1 MTQIALPPASAAT
14 RSGQRPAP
22 SNSPPRKDEAPPN
35 VTGGVRAADDTVGEW
50 LTGLV
55 TGEGNSPSQIIVAG
69 ILGVVPGIGQAMDL
83 RDIVRDLIA
92 LTRAPGNPTAWLD
105 MVITLVGCVP
115 AVGDAIKTVFRL
127 LRRGDALP
135 RILDGLSPAIRGN
148 VERFFRQM
156 DWGQIRSTVKGSF
169 DKTLG
174 AFIDGLDT
182 WVVRS
187 VVGRQEVRL
196 IVEQLQQLRKTAPKK
211 LDEALDELEALWR
224 KALADATPGSTH
236 MGTPARAPTPT
247 ATLVQA
253 APGARSVR
261 RDRSGSPP
269 ATPDK
274 ARPEQRRAARKKS
287 KPFRSGVPGEHMA
300 DYWVK
305 QNKSNLKKANNMGRL
320 WEEWDREGRQGIDHV
335 WVQSGNTDRP
345 GVIGETKSSLLGQFR
360 FLAALPANIRDQLSA
375 LSQDEASNPTP
386 SGTPNIFNSEGRDQV
401 ASRVKI
407 GQDDATEVELKRGL
421 GKTKTR
427 GVQMS
432 HRWIF
437 INLSDE
443 SLTEAGRV
451 LARSVQ
457 RAYELRAINGFHPPY
472 ARWLLMVTGRQKQLH
487 EKKQGHQH
495 KISPPLIPLPDSI
508 LME

>member
-1 MTQIALPPASAAT
+1 
-14 RSGQRPAP
+14 
-22 SNSPPRKDEAPPN
+22 
-35 VTGGVRAADDTVGEW
+35 
-50 LTGLV
+50 
-55 TGEGNSPSQIIVAG
+55 
-69 ILGVVPGIGQAMDL
+69 MDL

-135 RILDGLSPAIRGN
+135 RILDGLSPSIRGN

-156 DWGQIRSTVKGSF
+156 DWGQIRGTVKDSF
-169 DKTLG
+169 DKTMG

-224 KALADATPGSTH
+224 KALADGTPTSTH
-236 MGTPARAPTPT
+236 RGTPPRAPTPT
-247 ATLVQA
+247 DALATA
-253 APGARSVR
+253 ADAPRSVR
-261 RDRSGSPP
+261 RDRSPRPTS
-269 ATPDK
+269 TPDQP
-274 ARPEQRRAARKKS
+274 RIEQRRAARKKP

-305 QNKSNLKKANNMGRL
+305 QNKRNLKKANNMGRL

-335 WVQSGNTDRP
+335 WVQAGNTQRP

-360 FLAALPANIRDQLSA
+360 FLAALPADIRAQLSA

-386 SGTPNIFNSEGRDQV
+386 SGTPDIFTSEGRDGV
-401 ASRVKI
+401 TGRARP
-407 GQDDATEVELKRGL
+407 GHDAQSEAELKRGL
-421 GKTKTR
+421 GDTKSK

-432 HRWIF
+432 HRWIR
-437 INLSDE
+437 LSLPNE
-443 SLTEAGRV
+443 SLTPAGQALVVAVKAYRKRLTLGEAITV
-451 LARSVQ
+451 
-457 RAYELRAINGFHPPY
+457 PY
-472 ARWLLMVTGRQKQLH
+472 SRWILMVTGRQDYLH
-487 EKKQGHQH
+487 QAKQGHKHEIQT
-495 KISPPLIPLPDSI
+495 PLIPLPDSV
-508 LME
+508 LTE